1 MSLGYTS
8 KNGLGKQI
16 FNGGAF
22 WKKLERFLRKTLFD
36 SLPEVD
42 KWLFFREIQAP
53 LLSATKVA
61 ALS

>member
-1 MSLGYTS
+1 
-8 KNGLGKQI
+8 
-16 FNGGAF
+16 
-22 WKKLERFLRKTLFD
+22 LRKTLFD

-53 LLSATKVA
+53 ALSAAKGV